1 MGIVLKQSLNNTL
14 ITYFGFMIGGI
25 NLLFLYTR
33 FLTDEYFGL
42 VNVILSASAV
52 LMPLLAF
59 GVPNALVKYY
69 AGFGEDKNRDAFL
82 TLMVLLPLILIAP
95 IALLSHL
102 ANETI
107 GNFLSRENPIVKGY
121 VWHIFIIGVA
131 MAYFEVFYAWAKV
144 QMKSVF
150 GNFMKEVFSRILVT
164 LLLTMIYFDVI
175 TVITFLDALALL
187 YLMRTLIM
195 IVYALG
201 LQRLKFNFKL
211 PPNTWEIVGYSTL
224 IILGGSAAIVL
235 LEVDKVMINQFIEIE
250 NVAYYSVAGYIA
262 TVIAVPSR
270 SMHNITYPL
279 TAEILH
285 KNDRSGLKRLYQKSS
300 LTLFI
305 VSGLLFILII
315 LNLGDL
321 YHLLPESYRGGYT
334 IVFILGMAKVYD
346 AVLGNNNAI
355 LYNSD
360 FYRALLLMGVLLA
373 ILTILLNMWL
383 IPEFGLDG
391 AAIGSFMA
399 FFIYNSIKLAYVKAK
414 FNIQPITLETIKV
427 LLLLLAL
434 SLVFYFLP
442 FSLHPIINIMLKSTL
457 IVSCYIVALYRFRIS
472 EDVFGV
478 LSLYLAKFRGKK
490 K

>member
-14 ITYFGFMIGGI
+14 ITYFGFGIGSI

-59 GVPNALVKYY
+59 GVPNTLVKYY
-69 AGFGEDKNRDAFL
+69 SGFREGKSRDGFL
-82 TLMVLLPLILIAP
+82 TLMVLLPLVLIVP
-95 IALLSHL
+95 IAILSQL

-107 GNFLSRENPIVKGY
+107 GNFLSKENPIVKGY

-144 QMKSVF
+144 HMRSVF
-150 GNFMKEVFSRILVT
+150 GNFMKEVFSRIVVT
-164 LLLTMIYFDVI
+164 LLLILIYFDLI
-175 TVITFLDALALL
+175 TVITFLDALVWL
-187 YLMRTLIM
+187 YLVRTLAM
-195 IVYALG
+195 IVYGLG
-201 LQRLKFNFKL
+201 LQGLKFNFKF
-211 PPNTWEIVGYSTL
+211 PVNTGEIVGYSAL

-285 KNDRSGLKRLYQKSS
+285 KNDRTGLKRLYQKSS

-315 LNLGDL
+315 LNLDDL
-321 YHLLPESYRGGYT
+321 YQLLPDSYRGGYT
-334 IVFILGMAKVYD
+334 IVFILGVIKVYD
-346 AVLGNNNAI
+346 ALLGNNNAI

-383 IPEFGLDG
+383 IPGYGLDG
-391 AAIGSFMA
+391 AAIASFMA
-399 FFIYNSIKLAYVKAK
+399 FFIYNTIKLAYVKSK
-414 FNIQPITLETIKV
+414 FDIQPITVDTIKV
-427 LLLLLAL
+427 FLLLLVLCP
-434 SLVFYFLP
+434 VFYFLS
-442 FSLHPIINIMLKSTL
+442 FSFHPLINITLKSIL
-457 IVSCYIVALYRFRIS
+457 IVSCYIFILYRFRIS
-472 EDVFGV
+472 EDIFGV
-478 LSLYLAKFRGKK
+478 LSKYLDKLRTKK
-490 K
+490 